1 VPLLTYLIPLIP
13 LPLPAL
19 LLLQVVPDALR
30 YAGQSSGQ
38 YMVMAAPQPLH
49 SACATQQH
57 SGGGSMVLPSHASQ
71 QRSLPSY
78 NAYYGSPAA
87 QSELPAAAAAL
98 LPPCVCL
105 LLPLPCSCPTFFLLL
120 PDASKQLNPCAR
132 APRNLCPLS
141 TLSPA
146 LTSPLLPPPPSLAA
160 ARMARLASL
169 ERYRLKKARRG
180 FGKKIRYQARKV
192 NADKRPRVKVG
203 RRSGRL
209 LCAVGGWA
217 VVGCVQGAFVGG
229 YVLDGLGG
237 WMGERM
243 LCAGPSRFSLG

>member
-1 VPLLTYLIPLIP
+1 MPALLLL
-13 LPLPAL
+13 L

-38 YMVMAAPQPLH
+38 YVVTAAPQPLQ
-49 SACATQQH
+49 SVYAMQQH

-87 QSELPAAAAAL
+87 QSEHPLQLLLCCLLARASCPCPCCCRCCCFRAPARL
-98 LPPCVCL
+98 VILL
-105 LLPLPCSCPTFFLLL
+105 LLP
-120 PDASKQLNPCAR
+120 PDASKQATQPTHSRAHKPLPLLNPPPA
-132 APRNLCPLS
+132 
-141 TLSPA
+141 SP
-146 LTSPLLPPPPSLAA
+146 PPCCLLPPSPAA

-203 RRSGRL
+203 GRVGWV
-209 LCAVGGWA
+209 LCVGKQCGWVGLCCLRASIVGECGWVGGW
-217 VVGCVQGAFVGG
+217 V
-229 YVLDGLGG
+229 DG
-237 WMGERM
+237 WIR
-243 LCAGPSRFSLG
+243 LCCGF